1 MSAAARVLIG
11 VDAGASHTTAAVADG
26 NGTVLVR
33 AEGAPGAVRPGDADG
48 AAARI
53 VDTCREAL
61 VKAERPVRGDV
72 LVAGAA
78 GTGREVERLALQAAL
93 AGTRLFGRVHVVHD
107 GVIALQ
113 SAFGDG
119 SGVVLISGTGSIAWA
134 RLPGGETVRV
144 GGLGAALGDQGS
156 GHDLGRNALR
166 AAGLALDGMGPRTAL
181 AERLL
186 RHLHLGGLDDLVAW
200 TAAAGVPRIA
210 ALAAEALA
218 VAAQGDAVASAIV
231 EAGADALARHV
242 TAAAGVP
249 KIAALAAEALAVSRE
264 GDAVA
269 SAIVDA
275 GADALARHV
284 TAAAARF
291 PAGAAV
297 PVALGGGLLARS
309 EDYRRRV
316 IARILA
322 EVPRAVVRP
331 ATVDAVLGAVHLARS
346 L

>member
-1 MSAAARVLIG
+1 MSEGRVLIG
-11 VDAGASHTTAAVADG
+11 VDAGASHTTAAVADA

-53 VDTCREAL
+53 VDTCRDAL

-72 LVAGAA
+72 LVVGAA
-78 GTGREVERLALQAAL
+78 GTGRETERLALQAAL

-119 SGVVLISGTGSIAWA
+119 AGIVLLAGTGSIAWA
-134 RLPGGETVRV
+134 RLPGGATVRV

-156 GHDLGRNALR
+156 GYDLGRGALR
-166 AAGLALDGMGPRTAL
+166 AAGLALDGLGPRTAL
-181 AERLL
+181 AARLL
-186 RHLHLGGLDDLVAW
+186 RTLHLAGLDDLVAW
-200 TAAAGVPRIA
+200 TAGASVPTVA
-210 ALAAEALA
+210 ALAADVLAEAT
-218 VAAQGDAVASAIV
+218 QGDPVATALV
-231 EAGADALARHV
+231 EAGADALACHV
-242 TAAAGVP
+242 V
-249 KIAALAAEALAVSRE
+249 
-264 GDAVA
+264 AVA
-269 SAIVDA
+269 ARLPK
-275 GADALARHV
+275 GARA
-284 TAAAARF
+284 
-291 PAGAAV
+291 

-309 EDYRRRV
+309 EEYRQRV

-322 EVPRAVVRP
+322 DVPRAEVRP
-331 ATVDAVLGAVHLARS
+331 ATVDAVLGAVHLART